1 MNSDKTNKEQLEKY
15 NSIHKIDNNEKK
27 KVFKLIKVFKDLL
40 MISIILLFILAVN
53 GKIDFIVIEIYIA
66 LITIITGII
75 FLPRNKQKDIIK
87 KTIIGLFDILIYIA
101 IGIIFVLAILAILS
115 YFLKKI

>member
-1 MNSDKTNKEQLEKY
+1 MNNNINDYKTNKNKEKL
-15 NSIHKIDNNEKK
+15 EKK
-27 KVFKLIKVFKDLL
+27 KVFKLIKIFKDLL

-101 IGIIFVLAILAILS
+101 IGIVFVLAILAILS